1 MLDTN
6 FSIVDYLVFV
16 SLLIASSLIGV
27 YFWYKSRKTATNAE
41 YLIGNR
47 QLSLVPVIMSMAAT
61 FMSTNTLLGMP
72 AEVYQV
78 GTQVWLTAVSCIIA
92 VVLTA
97 EVFVPIYYSMGFISV
112 NEYLGKR
119 FDADY
124 MRLADPL
131 FGDCIVWAGSGT
143 QCSDTAI
150 NTYGGIKAVI
160 WTDVLQGS
168 LMILGVLV
176 VIVTGIIEMGGL
188 KELWDINERGGRL
201 KFFNMKV
208 DIYNHDNFW
217 NVLIGTTVNWSGAYC
232 ISQQQI
238 QRYCNVGSPQKG
250 RRALYWNLP
259 GLIVFIVMSITCG
272 MVIYAKYHACDP
284 VTLGLIKRH
293 DQLMPYYVMDTLSQ
307 YPGLPGLF
315 VACAFS
321 GALST
326 LSSGYN
332 SLAAITWEDLIK
344 DRVKLKNESQA
355 LLVSKLIAMSYGL
368 IIIGFAFLVGK
379 AGTVMQ
385 AAMAISGAMGGPIFA
400 LYLVG
405 IFYPYATAPGA
416 LIGFLSGYGVNSVLA
431 IGSLVMPRPK
441 VSLPTTLDH
450 CPVEVIQSVFT
461 RFETLPNS
469 TYIPSYDNVE
479 GLGQFFH
486 ISYLLLSTIGFTICI
501 VVSVLAS
508 LCIGKQIK
516 TLDTKLMSPIVKYQK
531 SNEIE
536 TIDATNISVPND
548 TPNIYQPNI
557 THKVTSGALIGFLCG
572 YGVSTVL
579 AIGSLVMPRPKV
591 SLPTTLDNCPVDV
604 IQSVFTRFETLPNST
619 YIPSYDNVEGLGQF
633 FHISYLLLSTIGFTI
648 CIVVSVLTSLCIGK
662 QIKTLDTKMMSPIIK
677 YIFPGSCA
685 QHKQKSN
692 EIETIDATY
701 VSEPNDTPNIS
712 QPHITHEVTSV
723 I

>member
-6 FSIVDYLVFV
+6 FSIVDYLVFAL
-16 SLLIASSLIGV
+16 LLIASSLIGV
-27 YFWYKSRKTATNAE
+27 YFWYKSRNTATNAE
-41 YLIGNR
+41 YL
-47 QLSLVPVIMSMAAT
+47 T
-61 FMSTNTLLGMP
+61 GMP

-78 GTQVWLTAVSCIIA
+78 GTQMWVTSISCIIA
-92 VVLTA
+92 IVLTA
-97 EVFVPIYYSMGFISV
+97 EIPYLATVLYGPAVALSAVTPLSIPMSILLVGFICTFYTS
-112 NEYLGKR
+112 
-119 FDADY
+119 
-124 MRLADPL
+124 
-131 FGDCIVWAGSGT
+131 I
-143 QCSDTAI
+143 
-150 NTYGGIKAVI
+150 GGIKAVI

-168 LMILGVLV
+168 LMLLGVLV
-176 VIVTGIIEMGGL
+176 VIVTGVIETGGL
-188 KELWDINERGGRL
+188 KELWNINEQGGRL

-208 DIYNHDNFW
+208 DVYNHDNFW
-217 NVLIGTTVNWSGAYC
+217 NVLIGTAVTWSGGYC
-232 ISQQQI
+232 ISQPQI

-259 GLIVFIVMSITCG
+259 GLIVFVVMSITCG

-315 VACAFS
+315 VACVFS
-321 GALST
+321 GSLST

-368 IIIGFAFLVGK
+368 IIIGFAFLVGN

-385 AAMAISGAMGGPIFA
+385 ASMAISGAMSGPIFA
-400 LYLVG
+400 LFLVG

-431 IGSLVMPRPK
+431 IGSLV
-441 VSLPTTLDH
+441 L
-450 CPVEVIQSVFT
+450 
-461 RFETLPNS
+461 
-469 TYIPSYDNVE
+469 
-479 GLGQFFH
+479 
-486 ISYLLLSTIGFTICI
+486 
-501 VVSVLAS
+501 
-508 LCIGKQIK
+508 
-516 TLDTKLMSPIVKYQK
+516 
-531 SNEIE
+531 
-536 TIDATNISVPND
+536 
-548 TPNIYQPNI
+548 
-557 THKVTSGALIGFLCG
+557 
-572 YGVSTVL
+572 
-579 AIGSLVMPRPKV
+579 PRPKV

-662 QIKTLDTKMMSPIIK
+662 QIKTLDTKLMSPIVK
-677 YIFPGSCA
+677 YIFPGIGA
-685 QHKQKSN
+685 QNNHKSN
-692 EIETIDATY
+692 AIETIDATK
-701 VSEPNDTPNIS
+701 S
-712 QPHITHEVTSV
+712 
-723 I
+723 